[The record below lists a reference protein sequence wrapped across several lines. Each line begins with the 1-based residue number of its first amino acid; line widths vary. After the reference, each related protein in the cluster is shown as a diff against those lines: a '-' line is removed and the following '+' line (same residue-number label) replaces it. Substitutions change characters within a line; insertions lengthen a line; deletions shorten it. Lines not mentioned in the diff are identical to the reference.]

1 MIKLSFLLFISGIL
15 SFNGVNAFTNEKEEK
30 CLEMAFPAAVS
41 PYTEPHY
48 MTGITTSK
56 GTYTQK
62 GTTYDPINVGTT
74 WDNYRGSKVKVGVID
89 TGLKTTHQDFN
100 GTNISS
106 HSYDCYNNTSTI
118 TDATGVAGAG
128 HGTDSAAVIAAAI
141 NGVGGVGLSPNVEL
155 YIYRSVNA
163 QNGFPP
169 ATINKALRRAIDDH
183 VDIINM
189 SIQGYDAAYSY
200 SYVEDYDGNVYSGKT
215 TSSMTKSSL
224 QSLIT
229 EAHNA
234 GITIVGAAGN
244 YNITGT
250 EYPAANDYVI
260 GVGATSLTDPDK
272 KAGLSNYGSYVDVC
286 APGYVVVPSISSDSS
301 YQLWWGTSF
310 SAPLVTGAIAL
321 YKSKYP
327 SATPDEIE
335 ARLKATCDP
344 LSYEGSGSGR
354 INVTNFLNNGP
365 AETWV
370 DATNMTLP
378 ASFEVVK
385 GYTSKINPTFTP
397 SNTTRQTCYWS
408 SNKTNVAT
416 VDCYGN
422 VTGISAGS
430 ATITAT
436 SIDGGFIS
444 SCTVTV
450 REPIP
455 VTGVNITESSVSIE
469 KDSTHQLVW
478 EITPSN
484 ASNQN
489 VAFFSGN
496 DEIATVDEDGLITAV
511 GKGTTTISIL
521 TEDGNFDDSCEVTV
535 TSDEPEIH
543 NYTIGW
549 GTASGTA
556 GTYSN
561 FSATSGSVTNILS
574 FSSQQNNAQTAPA
587 VSSSQLRLYYASG
600 GNGGSVTITPAEKV
614 TITGFDIKSD
624 TNPSVKYFV
633 DGGSSSTSTASGVS
647 SNYHYVVDDI
657 RASSSLKIQNG
668 NTSNT
673 QLRIYTIAF
682 TYEVEDTSDKIINS
696 LSASYTGGD
705 IYQGGSL
712 SKDDVSVTATFTK
725 PSKYSSEAIPSSDFS
740 LSGFSSVTPG
750 TKEVTVT
757 YTGELNTSST
767 PMTTTFNVTVKE
779 DTITSVVASDSKLY
793 HPGDSIIKSDIT
805 VTITY
810 QSGNQ
815 TTTTDFTFGND
826 GYVFTYQ
833 DAPSGG
839 TQGNKQFSITFN
851 NETYNFTVKV
861 SRVAPTNP
869 VGVSDRITRE
879 TTGVNDGSS
888 TYTNWSN
895 KSVSSNAK
903 YAGTSA
909 GGNNSIQI
917 RSSSNSGIVSTT
929 SGGRLAKVVV
939 EWQSSTS
946 GGRTLNVYGKNTA
959 YSSASDLFST
969 NTQGTL
975 IGTIVKGTSTELS
988 ITDDY
993 TYIGLR
999 SSSGAMYLTSVTVY
1013 YVGDE
1018 NLDNVCNYIM
1028 YQDTNGQC
1036 TSKFSEAVNRL
1047 NTMSKADKD
1056 SFWTPSTY
1064 KTNKAKERI
1073 MAWADYLGK
1082 ELTYTDG
1089 KYVVNGSRT
1098 INLLP
1103 QDKGIITALIVLS
1116 IASITLVGG
1125 YLLFKRKK
1133 KQ

>member
-30 CLEMAFPAAVS
+30 SIEMAFPAAVS

-48 MTGITTSK
+48 ITGIATSK

-118 TDATGVAGAG
+118 TDATGVTGAG

-189 SIQGYDAAYSY
+189 SIQGYDDAYDY

-224 QSLIT
+224 QTLIT

-244 YNITGT
+244 YNITGI

-286 APGYVVVPSISSDSS
+286 APGYVVVPSITSDSS

-344 LSYEGSGSGR
+344 LSYQGSGSGR

-365 AETWV
+365 AEIWV
-370 DATNMTLP
+370 DATNMALP
-378 ASFEVVK
+378 TSVEIVK
-385 GYTSKINPTFTP
+385 NNTSKINPTFTP

-408 SNKTNVAT
+408 SNKTSIAT

-422 VTGISAGS
+422 VKGISAGT

-450 REPIP
+450 KEPVP

-489 VAFFSGN
+489 VVFISDN
-496 DEIATVDEDGLITAV
+496 EDIATVDENGLITAV
-511 GKGTTTISIL
+511 SKGTTTISIL
-521 TEDGNFDDSCEVTV
+521 TEDGEFDDSCEVTV
-535 TSDEPEIH
+535 TSDEPVIY

-549 GTASGTA
+549 GNATGTA

-561 FSATSGSVTNILS
+561 FTANSGSVTNILS
-574 FSSQQNNAQTAPA
+574 FTSQKNSGTNDPA
-587 VSSSQLRLYYASG
+587 YNSSSNELRLYYNSG
-600 GNGGSVTITPAEKV
+600 GNGNSITITPANKV
-614 TITGFDIKSD
+614 TITGVTMTTS
-624 TNPSVKYFV
+624 TTPTAKYSV
-633 DGGSSSTSTASGVS
+633 DGGSLNTMDR
-647 SNYHYVVDDI
+647 SNTTYIISNI
-657 RASSSLKIQNG
+657 RASSSLLIQNA

-696 LSASYTGGD
+696 LSATYTGGD

-757 YTGELNTSST
+757 YTGELNTSSS

-779 DTITSVVASDSKLY
+779 DTITSVVASNSKLY
-793 HPGDSIIKSDIT
+793 HPGDTIVKSDIT

-826 GYVFTYQ
+826 GYMFTYQ

-839 TQGNKQFSITFN
+839 TQGNKQFSVIFN
-851 NETYNFTVKV
+851 SETYNFTVKV
-861 SRVAPTNP
+861 SRESYVTP
-869 VGVSDRITRE
+869 SITTKE
-879 TTGVNDGSS
+879 LTAANFKTAGVN
-888 TYTNWSN
+888 
-895 KSVSSNAK
+895 
-903 YAGTSA
+903 GTSA
-909 GGNNSIQI
+909 
-917 RSSSNSGIVSTT
+917 SG
-929 SGGRLAKVVV
+929 AKDY
-939 EWQSSTS
+939 TN
-946 GGRTLNVYGKNTA
+946 LNVNGVTCDA
-959 YSSASDLFST
+959 T
-969 NTQGTL
+969 NIYIYQTNN
-975 IGTIVKGTSTELS
+975 ISFGTSTGETHNKVALPGPLTYFEINLKS
-988 ITDDY
+988 GARTDGKLYVSTNGEEWVLKANANFDTTNY
-993 TYIGLR
+993 FYFKVAYETT
-999 SSSGAMYLTSVTVY
+999 SSSYSNFTKITLKYRNADT
-1013 YVGDE
+1013 
-1018 NLDNVCNYIM
+1018 LDNVVNYIM

-1036 TSKFSEAVNRL
+1036 TSKFSEAINKL

-1056 SFWTPSTY
+1056 SFWAASTY

-1098 INLLP
+1098 INVLP

-1116 IASITLVGG
+1116 ISSISLIGG

>member
-1 MIKLSFLLFISGIL
+1 IL
-15 SFNGVNAFTNEKEEK
+15 SFNGINAFTNEKEEK
-30 CLEMAFPAAVS
+30 CLEMAYPAAAS

-48 MTGITTSK
+48 ITGISTSK

-62 GTTYDPINVGTT
+62 DTTYDPINVGTT

-163 QNGFPP
+163 QNGFPTD
-169 ATINKALRRAIDDH
+169 TIRKALRRAIDDH

-189 SIQGYDAAYSY
+189 SIQGYDRAYSY
-200 SYVEDYDGNVYSGKT
+200 SYVEDYDGNTYSGSTSYSMSKT
-215 TSSMTKSSL
+215 SL
-224 QSLIT
+224 QDLIT

-344 LSYEGSGSGR
+344 LSYQGSGSGR

-378 ASFEVVK
+378 TSFEVVK
-385 GYTSKINPTFTP
+385 GNTSKINPTFTP

-408 SNKTNVAT
+408 SNKTSVAT

-422 VTGISAGS
+422 VTGISSGT

-436 SIDGGFIS
+436 SIDGEFIS

-450 REPIP
+450 KEPVP

-489 VAFFSGN
+489 VIFVSDK
-496 DEIATVDEDGLITAV
+496 DEIATVDENGLITAV
-511 GKGTTTISIL
+511 GKGTTTIRIL
-521 TEDGNFDDSCEVTV
+521 TEDGEFEDECEVTV
-535 TSDEPEIH
+535 SSDEPEIY

-549 GTASGTA
+549 GNATGKA

-561 FSATSGSVTNILS
+561 FTANSGSVANILS
-574 FSSQQNNAQTAPA
+574 FTSQKNNGTNDPAYNSNSSE
-587 VSSSQLRLYYASG
+587 LRLYYNSQ
-600 GNGGSVTITPAEKV
+600 GNGNSITINPAEKV
-614 TITGFDIKSD
+614 TITSVSM
-624 TNPSVKYFV
+624 TTSTTPSVKYKV
-633 DGGSSSTSTASGVS
+633 DGGSLTNMDRSGMTYTIADINATSS
-647 SNYHYVVDDI
+647 I
-657 RASSSLKIQNG
+657 FIQNA

-673 QLRIYTIAF
+673 QLKIYTIAF

-696 LSASYTGGD
+696 LSATYTGGD

-757 YTGELNTSST
+757 YTGELNTSSS

-793 HPGDSIIKSDIT
+793 HPGDTIVKSDIT

-826 GYVFTYQ
+826 GYLFTYQ

-839 TQGNKQFSITFN
+839 TQGNKQFSVTFN

-869 VGVSDRITRE
+869 VGVSDQITRS
-879 TTGVNDGSS
+879 TTGIAKDS
-888 TYTNWSN
+888 TNYSNWSN
-895 KSVSSNAK
+895 KTVSSSAK
-903 YAGTSA
+903 YAGNSA
-909 GGNNSIQI
+909 GGNDSIQL
-917 RSSSNSGIVSTT
+917 RSSSNNSGIVSTA

-946 GGRTLNVYGKNTA
+946 SGRTLNVYGKNTP
-959 YSSASDLFST
+959 YSQASDLYASS
-969 NTQGTL
+969 TQGTL

-999 SSSGAMYLTSVTVY
+999 SNSGAMYLTSVTVY

-1036 TSKFSEAVNRL
+1036 TSKFSEAVNKL

-1056 SFWTPSTY
+1056 SFWAASTY

-1116 IASITLVGG
+1116 ITSITLVGG

-1133 KQ
+1133 RQ

>member
-15 SFNGVNAFTNEKEEK
+15 SFNGINAFTNEKEEK
-30 CLEMAFPAAVS
+30 CLEMAYPAAAS

-48 MTGITTSK
+48 ITGISTSK

-118 TDATGVAGAG
+118 TDATGVSGAG

-163 QNGFPP
+163 QNGFPTD
-169 ATINKALRRAIDDH
+169 TIRKALRRAIDDH

-200 SYVEDYDGNVYSGKT
+200 SYTEDYNGETYSGT
-215 TSSMTKSSL
+215 TSNSMSKTSL
-224 QSLIT
+224 QDLIT

-344 LSYEGSGSGR
+344 LSYQGSGSGR
-354 INVTNFLNNGP
+354 INVTNFLDNGP

-378 ASFEVVK
+378 TSLEVIK
-385 GYTSKINPTFTP
+385 GNTSKINPTFTP

-408 SNKTNVAT
+408 SNKTSVAT

-422 VTGISAGS
+422 VKGISAGS

-436 SIDGGFIS
+436 SIDGEFIS

-450 REPIP
+450 KEPVP

-489 VAFFSGN
+489 VIFVSDK
-496 DEIATVDEDGLITAV
+496 DEIATVDENGLITAV
-511 GKGTTTISIL
+511 GKGTTTIRVL
-521 TEDGNFDDSCEVTV
+521 TEDGGFEDECEVTV
-535 TSDEPEIH
+535 TSDEPEIN

-549 GTASGTA
+549 GTATGTE

-561 FSATSGSVTNILS
+561 FAATSGSVANILS
-574 FSSQQNNAQTAPA
+574 FTSNKNNAQNSPA
-587 VSSSQLRLYYASG
+587 YNSGSSELRLYYVSG
-600 GNGGSVTITPAEKV
+600 GNGNDIVITLSEKV
-614 TITGFDIKSD
+614 TFLSFSMSATSGYAPNIKYS
-624 TNPSVKYFV
+624 V
-633 DGGSSSTSTASGVS
+633 DGGTETAISASNNVYTSPSIS
-647 SNYHYVVDDI
+647 CSN
-657 RASSSLKIQNG
+657 SLKIHNT
-668 NTSNT
+668 NTST
-673 QLRIYTIAF
+673 QLRIKTISF
-682 TYEVEDTSDKIINS
+682 TYTVEDTSDKIISS

-712 SKDDVSVTATFTK
+712 NKDDVSVTATFTK

-740 LSGFSSVTPG
+740 LSGFSSVTAG

-757 YTGELNTSST
+757 YTGELNTSSS

-779 DTITSVVASDSKLY
+779 DAITSVVASDSKLY
-793 HPGDSIIKSDIT
+793 HPGDTIVKNDIT

-815 TTTTDFTFGND
+815 TTSTDFTFGND
-826 GYVFTYQ
+826 GYLFTYQ

-839 TQGNKQFSITFN
+839 TQGNKQFSVTFN
-851 NETYNFTVKV
+851 NETYDFTVKV
-861 SRVAPTNP
+861 SRE
-869 VGVSDRITRE
+869 SYITPSI
-879 TTGVNDGSS
+879 TTKELTAANFKTAGVN
-888 TYTNWSN
+888 
-895 KSVSSNAK
+895 
-903 YAGTSA
+903 GTSA
-909 GGNNSIQI
+909 SGAKNYTNLNVAGVTCDATNIYIYQSSYISFGTTTGETHNSSPLPGPLTSFDITI
-917 RSSSNSGIVSTT
+917 KSGARTDGKLYVSTDGEEWVLKANANFETTNYFYFKVAYETTSSSYSNFTKI
-929 SGGRLAKVVV
+929 
-939 EWQSSTS
+939 
-946 GGRTLNVYGKNTA
+946 TLKYKNADT
-959 YSSASDLFST
+959 
-969 NTQGTL
+969 
-975 IGTIVKGTSTELS
+975 
-988 ITDDY
+988 
-993 TYIGLR
+993 
-999 SSSGAMYLTSVTVY
+999 
-1013 YVGDE
+1013 
-1018 NLDNVCNYIM
+1018 LDNVVNYIM

-1056 SFWTPSTY
+1056 SFWAASTY

-1098 INLLP
+1098 INVLP

-1116 IASITLVGG
+1116 ITSITLVGG

>member
-48 MTGITTSK
+48 ITGISISK

-169 ATINKALRRAIDDH
+169 ETINKALRRAIDDH

-189 SIQGYDAAYSY
+189 SIQGYDAAYDY
-200 SYVEDYDGNVYSGKT
+200 SYVEDYDGNTYSGKT
-215 TSSMTKSSL
+215 TKSMTYSSL

-301 YQLWWGTSF
+301 YRLWWGTSF

-344 LSYEGSGSGR
+344 LSYQGSGSGR
-354 INVTNFLNNGP
+354 INVTNFLDNGP

-378 ASFEVVK
+378 ASFEVVN
-385 GYTSKINPTFTP
+385 GYTAKINPTFTP

-408 SNKTNVAT
+408 SNKTSVAT

-422 VTGISAGS
+422 VKGISAGT

-450 REPIP
+450 KEPVP

-478 EITPSN
+478 EISPSN

-489 VAFFSGN
+489 VVFISEN
-496 DEIATVDEDGLITAV
+496 DEIATVDENGLITAV

-535 TSDEPEIH
+535 TSDEPEIY

-549 GTASGTA
+549 GTATGTE

-561 FSATSGSVTNILS
+561 FTTTSGSATNILS
-574 FSSQQNNAQTAPA
+574 FSSDKNSAQTAPA

-614 TITGFDIKSD
+614 TITGFDIKSE

-647 SNYHYVVDDI
+647 GNYHYVVDDI

-682 TYEVEDTSDKIINS
+682 TYEVEDTSDKIISS
-696 LSASYTGGD
+696 LSATYTGGD

-725 PSKYSSEAIPSSDFS
+725 PSKYSSEAIPSRDFS

-793 HPGDSIIKSDIT
+793 HPGDTIVKSDIT

-815 TTTTDFTFGND
+815 TTTTEFTFGND
-826 GYVFTYQ
+826 GYLFTYQ

-839 TQGNKQFSITFN
+839 TQGNKQFNIVFN
-851 NETYNFTVKV
+851 SETYNFTVKV
-861 SRVAPTNP
+861 SRESYVTP
-869 VGVSDRITRE
+869 SITTKE
-879 TTGVNDGSS
+879 LTAANFKTAGVN
-888 TYTNWSN
+888 
-895 KSVSSNAK
+895 
-903 YAGTSA
+903 GTSA
-909 GGNNSIQI
+909 SGAKNYTNLNVNGVTCDATNIYIFQSNYISFGTTTGETHNSSPLPGPLTFFDIAI
-917 RSSSNSGIVSTT
+917 KSGARNDGKLYVSTNGSDWILKANANFETTNYFYFKVAYETTSSSYSNFTKI
-929 SGGRLAKVVV
+929 
-939 EWQSSTS
+939 
-946 GGRTLNVYGKNTA
+946 TLKYKNADT
-959 YSSASDLFST
+959 
-969 NTQGTL
+969 
-975 IGTIVKGTSTELS
+975 
-988 ITDDY
+988 
-993 TYIGLR
+993 
-999 SSSGAMYLTSVTVY
+999 
-1013 YVGDE
+1013 
-1018 NLDNVCNYIM
+1018 LDNVCNYIM

-1036 TSKFSEAVNRL
+1036 TSKFSEAVNKL
-1047 NTMSKADKD
+1047 NTMSKVDKD

-1064 KTNKAKERI
+1064 KANKSKERI

-1103 QDKGIITALIVLS
+1103 QDKGIITTLIVLS
-1116 IASITLVGG
+1116 ITSITLVGG